1 MTPWLLIIWI
11 GTNHGVA
18 LVAHEFFTKAACDNA
33 GKILSEKGE
42 ANPAYSIGFA
52 CVPKDLRDGVR

>member
-1 MTPWLLIIWI
+1 MNFSRKLHVITP
-11 GTNHGVA
+11 
-18 LVAHEFFTKAACDNA
+18 EKSYP
-33 GKILSEKGE
+33 KKGE